1 MMNYHLVLMK
11 SNVLIPRSR
20 GRSVTSP
27 PRSSTSPSMRSTSTR
42 GSARTFTGNYFKFCK
57 GCPISRRTSVGLTE
71 NTPILR
77 TNSTYNSDKGEGGF
91 KKCSGQLK
99 DPKSSISAEGRNC
112 RNRTFL
118 SESAFLRTKVV
129 SFCRKRSNISA
140 EIAVFWPKLSIS
152 AVRALLSEKEILPK
166 CFGTNRNQ
174 QFWPKAERERFRLT

>member
-1 MMNYHLVLMK
+1 MNYHLVLMK

-77 TNSTYNSDKGEGGF
+77 TNSTYNSDKGEGGSKNVVVNRKIQNHQF
-91 KKCSGQLK
+91 RQKAETAEIGLFC
-99 DPKSSISAEGRNC
+99 PKVPSFGRKW
-112 RNRTFL
+112 FL
-118 SESAFLRTKVV
+118 S
-129 SFCRKRSNISA
+129 
-140 EIAVFWPKLSIS
+140 
-152 AVRALLSEKEILPK
+152 
-166 CFGTNRNQ
+166 
-174 QFWPKAERERFRLT
+174 AEREVTFRPK